1 MNSYAGIC
9 DECVT
14 SHDWWT
20 FTMLSI
26 LPRSCVFCGKE
37 TRTFTQNSERLQAAA
52 SEYKASNVSALKAE
66 IERLTKALAEANAK
80 LGNLS
85 DAFRRLPPITQ
96 ELAEDYAAF
105 GAVAS
110 KIMNDGIDA
119 AINDEVDSIDKELG
133 Q

>member
-1 MNSYAGIC
+1 MSRVNIEFNIDA
-9 DECVT
+9 D
-14 SHDWWT
+14 
-20 FTMLSI
+20 
-26 LPRSCVFCGKE
+26 
-37 TRTFTQNSERLQAAA
+37 
-52 SEYKASNVSALKAE
+52 KAIIEVQRARIALLEAD

-85 DAFRRLPPITQ
+85 DTFRRLPPITQ

-110 KIMNDGIDA
+110 KIMHDSLGA

>member
-1 MNSYAGIC
+1 
-9 DECVT
+9 
-14 SHDWWT
+14 
-20 FTMLSI
+20 MLSI
-26 LPRSCVFCGKE
+26 IPRPCVFCGKE

-52 SEYKASNVSALKAE
+52 SEHKASNVSALKAE

-85 DAFRRLPPITQ
+85 DTFRRLPPITQ

-110 KIMNDGIDA
+110 KIMHDSLDA
-119 AINDEVDSIDKELG
+119 AINDEVDSIDKEL
-133 Q
+133 